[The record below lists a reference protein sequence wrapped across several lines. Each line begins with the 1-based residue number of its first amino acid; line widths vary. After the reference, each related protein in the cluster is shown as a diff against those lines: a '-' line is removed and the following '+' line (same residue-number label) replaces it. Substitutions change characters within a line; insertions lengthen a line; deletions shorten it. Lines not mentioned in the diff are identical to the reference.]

1 MAGTLRGV
9 YLIGDKAKKLVT
21 AVLVQDLPSGGTS
34 TLSLEDYVHRG
45 LEPADGT
52 LPWQEDVEMK
62 PAEPHSMRGLG
73 WQIVFASI
81 VLAAIFAAMSFWILG
96 VPLYVAEIIAAVVF
110 PVAFCFFFAAL
121 KDWI

>member
-1 MAGTLRGV
+1 M
-9 YLIGDKAKKLVT
+9 
-21 AVLVQDLPSGGTS
+21 
-34 TLSLEDYVHRG
+34 
-45 LEPADGT
+45 
-52 LPWQEDVEMK
+52 
-62 PAEPHSMRGLG
+62 
-73 WQIVFASI
+73 FASI